1 MHFLQQKMRLLLTH
15 LKHLVSHLPN
25 PAVHEL
31 CRGETHPTGL
41 RSCEA
46 PVPGHKLMCTAAPQ
60 HSFSL
65 NQECIRAAPLD
76 RVPVRTGSGAINPN
90 SLSWKAGTGSPEMFS
105 IPLHFVETQD

>member
-60 HSFSL
+60 LFIKPGMHQSSPSGPHSCA
-65 NQECIRAAPLD
+65 N
-76 RVPVRTGSGAINPN
+76 RVWCNKSQ
-90 SLSWKAGTGSPEMFS
+90 LPELEGWYRE
-105 IPLHFVETQD
+105 P